1 MKNIFTSF
9 IIGLFSLNIA
19 FTCQATTDKIA
30 LIIGN
35 SAYQHTAPLPNPE
48 NDATVLAE
56 KLKALDFDVIH
67 INNAGVDQTKNVI
80 SHFNDKITDKK
91 LGLFFYA
98 GHGVSINGINYL
110 IPVDAKLDSTSAIKK
125 ELIETESILSAS
137 KEGQKT
143 ILVFL
148 DACRNNPF
156 KENLAK
162 IEGIN
167 VSRGLVISRKIK
179 GDTDK
184 GLSKFESSNRN
195 LFISFATQPGN
206 VAVDGLE
213 NEKHSPFSKAIIDN
227 IDQKLEV
234 RELMTKV
241 RSSVAER
248 TKFHQIPWE
257 QNSLLEQVFLAG
269 KPDLFKKI
277 KIHIGDVTKIN
288 TSWKFVTA
296 ALKTNRKVLPGD
308 VYQIDTG
315 ERKIEAK
322 VGKVNKGSIS
332 LIPTIWQQ
340 NIPVG
345 SQVIYEDFE

>member
-1 MKNIFTSF
+1 MNNLLLSLVV
-9 IIGLFSLNIA
+9 GLFSLSFT
-19 FTCQATTDKIA
+19 FTCQATTDMVA

-35 SAYQHTAPLPNPE
+35 SAYQHTDPLPNPE

-56 KLKALDFDVIH
+56 KLKTLNFDVIH
-67 INNAGVDQTKNVI
+67 LNNAGVAQTKNVI
-80 SHFNDKITDKK
+80 SHFNDKIADKK
-91 LGLFFYA
+91 IGLFFYA
-98 GHGVSINGINYL
+98 GHGVSINGTNYL
-110 IPVDAKLDSTSAIKK
+110 IPVDAKLDSSSAIKK
-125 ELIETESILSAS
+125 ELIKTESILSAS
-137 KEGQKT
+137 KDGQKT

-156 KENLAK
+156 KDNLAK

-167 VSRGLVISRKIK
+167 VSRGLAISKKIK
-179 GDTDK
+179 GDTGK
-184 GLSKFESSNRN
+184 GLSRFESGNRN

-241 RSSVAER
+241 RASVAER
-248 TKFHQIPWE
+248 TEFYQIPWE

-269 KPDLFKKI
+269 KPDLVKKI

-288 TSWKFVTA
+288 TSWKFITA
-296 ALKTNRKVLPGD
+296 ELKTDRQVLPGD

-322 VGKVNKGSIS
+322 VGKVNQGSIS
-332 LIPTIWQQ
+332 LIPATWEQK
-340 NIPVG
+340 IPLG